1 MNRFRFLGGAVLSAL
16 CLWLPLPAAAAVPE
30 PGDLQIREKLA
41 EVFSRPEF
49 QPQEIRESFLERW
62 IRKFFRWLASLRGES
77 PLLFTLLISTLIALL
92 IVLLVYLA
100 GWARWSFSER
110 RAVAGAAAAERRR
123 QLSLACREEAER
135 LAAVG
140 EYTEG
145 IRHLFLS
152 LIYRFDESGRVSFQ
166 RAYTN
171 REYLTLFHDR
181 PVEQTTLTVF
191 VDALDDHWYG
201 QRPAERAEYD
211 ACLRLYEG
219 LS

>member
-1 MNRFRFLGGAVLSAL
+1 MIRLHILGGFVSAVG
-16 CLWLPLPAAAAVPE
+16 LWLPLPAAAAAPE
-30 PGDLQIREKLA
+30 PGEPEIREKLE

-62 IRKFFRWLASLRGES
+62 ISKFFAWLASLRGES
-77 PLLFTLLISTLIALL
+77 PLLFTFLISTFIALL
-92 IVLLVYLA
+92 IALLVYLA
-100 GWARWSFSER
+100 WWARWSFSER
-110 RAVAGAAAAERRR
+110 GAAAGAVAAERRR
-123 QLSLACREEAER
+123 QLSLACREEAEHR
-135 LAAVG
+135 AALG
-140 EYTEG
+140 EYTEA

-152 LIYRFDESGRVSFQ
+152 LVYRFDESGRVSFL

-181 PVEQTTLTVF
+181 PTEQTTLTVF

-211 ACLRLYEG
+211 ACVRLYEG